1 MTHNFTFRPALPPD
15 AAMIRAFV
23 RATFAKWVPVMGREP
38 LPMTADYD
46 LALQNHSFELAFL
59 GDDLAG
65 VLETVVE
72 TDHLWV
78 ETVAVRSD
86 LQGKGL
92 GQMLM
97 TRAAEQA
104 RAKGLAELRLLTN
117 AALTTNLQFYAANGF
132 VQDKTEPFRGGFVVW
147 FSKKV

>member
-1 MTHNFTFRPALPPD
+1 MIDGFTFRPGLPQD

-23 RATFAKWVPVMGREP
+23 RETFAKWVPVMGREP

-46 LALQNHSFELAFL
+46 LALQNHRFDLAFL

-65 VLETVVE
+65 VLETVAE
-72 TDHLWV
+72 ADHLWV

-92 GQMLM
+92 GQILM
-97 TRAAEQA
+97 ERAADQA
-104 RAKGLAELRLLTN
+104 RDKSLPELRLLTN

-132 VQDKTEPFRGGFVVW
+132 ALDKTEPFRGGFVVW

>member
-1 MTHNFTFRPALPPD
+1 MTAPYTFRPALLPD

-23 RATFAKWVPVMGREP
+23 RETFAKWVPIMGREP

-46 LALQNHSFELAFL
+46 LAVQNHGFELAYL

-65 VLETVVE
+65 VLETVAE
-72 TDHLWV
+72 ADHLWV

-92 GQMLM
+92 GQMFM
-97 TRAAEQA
+97 TRAADQA
-104 RAKGLAELRLLTN
+104 RANGLPHLRLLTN
-117 AALTTNLQFYAANGF
+117 AALSSNVQFYAANGF